1 MKKTTVLLVL
11 FVGLA
16 SLFAAQPPTAPSLVL
31 ETGFHTARIT
41 RVATDARGRWYLTA
55 ADDKSARL
63 WDSEGRLLSTF
74 RVPTGP
80 GDEGKL
86 YSCALSP
93 DGSTIAVGGSTG
105 YAWDESDCIY
115 LFDRQSGSL
124 IRRLVG
130 LEEVINHLAFSA
142 DGSLLGCALGKMGTR
157 IYDTRTWNQVF
168 ADRDFGGDSY
178 SFVFSPDGSYAA
190 ASALDGSLRL
200 YRLKPPGL
208 IAKVSSRGGKE
219 PFGLCFSPDGKLLAC
234 GFNDCTK
241 VDVYAVSK
249 KGLSFSYS
257 PDGTGVDNGSLS
269 CVEFSADG
277 RSLAAGGGW
286 WQGDKRP
293 VRMWS
298 NAGRGAYRDLDAGLS
313 DMIMDIKA
321 LPDGSFLVASAEPV
335 LSKLSPQGVVAFS
348 LKPRKADYRG
358 NWTGLRL
365 SSDARTF
372 DYAYEQWGK
381 RPASFDLV
389 SRGMGGD
396 NTGLTAPDSTSLP
409 ITDWKNSYAPKLGGT
424 PLTLK
429 QYEISRAVAI
439 APGSSRFLL
448 GADWYLRCFD
458 ERGSQVWQQ
467 SVPGVVWAVNVSPD
481 GKIGIAAYGDGTIRF
496 HRMSDGKELLAFFPH
511 SDGRRWVLWTPSG
524 YYDCSPGGED
534 LIGWQVNNG
543 ANQAAD
549 FFPASRFRGTYYRP
563 DVVSLVLDTLDEAQA
578 IAFAN
583 AAAGG
588 RQESA
593 SILDKRP
600 PIVTITSPDSGSA
613 FSSGAVTLRYRLR
626 TPGDAPVTSI
636 KALVDGRPIED
647 ARGLAVVA
655 AADADQSFDLSVPAR
670 DCTVSLVAENRNGS
684 SEAASIGL
692 VWKGAQA
699 GQDEFVIKPKLY
711 VLAVGVS
718 AYEKPEYHLNYAA
731 KDARDLAALL
741 ARGGPLYRG
750 VETKVLTDAQ
760 ADKDDILDGLDWIEK
775 QTTSKDIAV
784 ILFSGHGINDSNG
797 DYYYLPVNAD
807 IDRLKRTGVPFSD
820 IKTTVSHIAG
830 KVLFFIDTCHSG
842 NLMDTGRRAAG
853 AERDIGAVI
862 NELASA
868 ENGAVVFASS
878 TGSQYSYEDPA
889 WGNGA
894 FTKALLEGLAGAAD
908 YDKTGRITVNM
919 LDLYISERVKD
930 LTGGKQ
936 TPTTTKPPNVPDFPV
951 AMKP

>member
-1 MKKTTVLLVL
+1 MKRTTVLLFL
-11 FVGLA
+11 FVTISA
-16 SLFAAQPPTAPSLVL
+16 LFAAGPPTAPSLVL

-41 RVATDARGRWYLTA
+41 RVATDAKGRWYLTS

-63 WDSEGRLLSTF
+63 WDPAGRLLATY
-74 RVPTGP
+74 RVPNGP

-86 YSCALSP
+86 YACALSP
-93 DGSTIAVGGSTG
+93 DGALIAVGGSTG
-105 YAWDESDCIY
+105 YDWDQSDCVY
-115 LFDRQSGSL
+115 VFDRQSGSL
-124 IRRLVG
+124 VRRLVG
-130 LEEVINHLAFSA
+130 LEEVVNHLAFSA
-142 DGSLLGCALGKMGTR
+142 DGSLLGCALGKTGIR
-157 IYDTRTWNQVF
+157 IYDTRTWKQVY
-168 ADRDFGGDSY
+168 ADRDFASDSY
-178 SFVFSPDGSYAA
+178 SFVFSADGRSAA
-190 ASALDGSLRL
+190 SSALDGSLRL
-200 YRLKPPGL
+200 YRLQPPGL
-208 IAKVSSRGGKE
+208 IAKVPSQGGKE
-219 PFGLCFSPDGKLLAC
+219 PFGLCFSPDGKALAC
-234 GFNDCTK
+234 GFIDSAK

-249 KGLSFSYS
+249 NGLSLAYS
-257 PDGTGVDNGSLS
+257 PDIAGVGDGTLS
-269 CVEFSADG
+269 CVAFSADG

-293 VRMWS
+293 VRVWS
-298 NAGRGAYRDLDAGLS
+298 NAGRGPHRDLEAGAT
-313 DMIMDIKA
+313 DVIMDLRA
-321 LPDGSFLVASAEPV
+321 LPDGSFLVASADPV
-335 LSKLSPQGVVAFS
+335 LSRLSPEGELSFS

-358 NWTGLRL
+358 NWDGLRL
-365 SSDARTF
+365 SADGRAF
-372 DYAYEQWGK
+372 DYAYGQWGV

-389 SRGMGGD
+389 SRGLGGNRPD
-396 NTGLTAPDSTSLP
+396 LAAPDSSSLQ
-409 ITDWKNSYAPKLGGT
+409 ITDWKNENAPKLNGT
-424 PLTLK
+424 ALALK
-429 QYEISRAVAI
+429 QYEISRSVAVA
-439 APGSSRFLL
+439 PGASSFLL

-458 ERGSQVWQQ
+458 GKGGQVWRQ
-467 SVPGVVWAVNVSPD
+467 SAPGVAWAVNVSSD
-481 GKIGIAAYGDGTIRF
+481 GKIGVAAYGDGTIRF

-543 ANQAAD
+543 ADQAAD
-549 FFPASRFRGTYYRP
+549 FFPASRFRATYYRP
-563 DVVSLVLDTLDEAQA
+563 DVVSLVLDTLDEARA
-578 IAFAN
+578 IALAN
-583 AAAGG
+583 SAAGG
-588 RQESA
+588 RQETA

-613 FSSGAVTLRYRLR
+613 VSSGEVTLHYRLR
-626 TPGDAPVTSI
+626 TPDDAPVTSV
-636 KALVDGRPIED
+636 KALVDGRPIEG

-655 AADADQSFDLSVPAR
+655 AADADQSVDLSVPAR

-741 ARGGPLYRG
+741 GKGGPLYRG
-750 VETKVLTDAQ
+750 VETKVLTDAE

-807 IDRLKRTGVPFSD
+807 IDRLKRSGVPFSD

-842 NLMDTGRRAAG
+842 NLMEAGRRAAG

-868 ENGAVVFASS
+868 ENGAIVFASS

-894 FTKALLEGLAGAAD
+894 FTKALLEGLGGAAD
-908 YDKTGRITVNM
+908 YNKTGRITVNM